1 MASPWMK
8 FYPTDWRADPALRMC
23 SVGARGLWIEMLCV
37 MHEAEPRG
45 SLLVNG
51 KPVSDRQLA
60 GLCGCSPD
68 EIAALL
74 AELEDAGVFSREEGV
89 IFSRRMRRDDEKAER
104 DKAHGRRGGNPRL
117 KPENHGVNP
126 PDMGEDKAQKPEA
139 RSQSPDID
147 ASASIARA
155 PAAESQKTK
164 LKRRITAAYFRLA
177 NDPGRPS
184 IDTGQID
191 VWEAQGYDLGLVEAV
206 VMERLEARLRS
217 GKPVRSLSYFA
228 DSVKEAHEKRAPP
241 APPKAEEPDWRAMMA
256 RFKGKGMWPSSAGP
270 QPGYAGCR
278 APPDLLREFG
288 YGAAA

>member
-1 MASPWMK
+1 MARW
-8 FYPTDWRADPALRMC
+8 YRAYEGTVTDAKLGEVAL
-23 SVGARGLWIEMLCV
+23 VA
-37 MHEAEPRG
+37 
-45 SLLVNG
+45 
-51 KPVSDRQLA
+51 
-60 GLCGCSPD
+60 GCSRSVA
-68 EIAALL
+68 IAAWHAILESAAAVNDGGRFNVTARRIAVIL
-74 AELEDAGVFSREEGV
+74 CEPVATIEAVMAEMTQIGMVSSDCVAAWARRQFESDSSTERSRKHRERRRNDDATL
-89 IFSRRMRRDDEKAER
+89 
-104 DKAHGRRGGNPRL
+104 HGRCAT
-117 KPENHGVNP
+117 P
-126 PDMGEDKAQKPEA
+126 PYTETDTE
-139 RSQSPDID
+139 ID

-164 LKRRITAAYFRLA
+164 LKRRITDAYFRLA